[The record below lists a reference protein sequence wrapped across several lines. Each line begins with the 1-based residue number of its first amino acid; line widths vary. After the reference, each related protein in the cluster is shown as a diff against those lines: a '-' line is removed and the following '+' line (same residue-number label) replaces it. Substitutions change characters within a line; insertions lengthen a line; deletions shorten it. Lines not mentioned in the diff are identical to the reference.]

1 WMTAL
6 AAWHSEHQG
15 FLNQKTYATDP
26 MATTPWWWTHDRVR
40 KAYNLLTT
48 QARKGTLFQYL
59 QPDLLNQVQT
69 PVSSTTNRIEGGINA
84 PLRRMLSQHR
94 GMRLP
99 RRKRAVEWWLQ
110 QHTEAPA
117 PVHSFIQP
125 QHYDPA
131 ARIKPQIVEEPI
143 GPALYDQAFS
153 TEDGIGIQ
161 QGWKGLYPYMTR
173 PSQTHISAYNPAHR
187 RGII

>member
-1 WMTAL
+1 
-6 AAWHSEHQG
+6 
-15 FLNQKTYATDP
+15 
-26 MATTPWWWTHDRVR
+26 
-40 KAYNLLTT
+40 
-48 QARKGTLFQYL
+48 RKGTLFQYL

-117 PVHSFIQP
+117 PVHAVSQAA
-125 QHYDPA
+125 HSGPA
-131 ARIKPQIVEEPI
+131 GRIKPPIVDEPI
-143 GPALYDQAFS
+143 GPALYVRAFS
-153 TEDGIGIQ
+153 TEEGIGIQ
-161 QGWKGLYPYMTR
+161 QGWKGL
-173 PSQTHISAYNPAHR
+173 
-187 RGII
+187 

>member
-1 WMTAL
+1 
-6 AAWHSEHQG
+6 
-15 FLNQKTYATDP
+15 

-99 RRKRAVEWWLQ
+99 RRKRAVCL
-110 QHTEAPA
+110 
-117 PVHSFIQP
+117 
-125 QHYDPA
+125 
-131 ARIKPQIVEEPI
+131 
-143 GPALYDQAFS
+143 
-153 TEDGIGIQ
+153 
-161 QGWKGLYPYMTR
+161 
-173 PSQTHISAYNPAHR
+173 
-187 RGII
+187 